1 MQVTQAVALVMFFYT
16 AWLLVARH
24 LSDKAMVL
32 KEAQLQSKN
41 AFVSYV

>member
-1 MQVTQAVALVMFFYT
+1 MLLYT

-24 LSDKAMVL
+24 LGDKALSL